1 MPSGRVEDFC
11 SRLFFSVLLI
21 TFDFFL
27 YAVAEP
33 VWMESVS
40 VASKVRDQLTTR
52 FLREIRFDRREQG
65 RFSAKPPRG
74 PILHEHKARKY
85 LCYCN
90 RFIRSIPVS
99 SDGKKVGEKVME
111 EEAQRKTSSREHA
124 TGVCSRLK
132 CHVAETE
139 YGKARSHVPPLRRH
153 RLP

>member
-1 MPSGRVEDFC
+1 MCVAFSTQKGRVGKTKLCMPHAAAPSSNHVVRLDPMPSGRVEDFC
-11 SRLFFSVLLI
+11 FRLFFSVLLI

-27 YAVAEP
+27 YAVAES

-40 VASKVRDQLTTR
+40 VASKVRDSLTTR

-74 PILHEHKARKY
+74 PILHERKARKY

-99 SDGKKVGEKVME
+99 SDGKKSG
-111 EEAQRKTSSREHA
+111 R
-124 TGVCSRLK
+124 RL
-132 CHVAETE
+132 
-139 YGKARSHVPPLRRH
+139 
-153 RLP
+153 